1 MAGVD
6 LLGKRCHMKCGHGL
20 SNPLLLP
27 PLEGSFVFDM
37 CVAATFNAPLEQVRP
52 TNKWVCTECNYT
64 ATAEALLKGLSEE
77 QADNALP
84 EKLRY

>member
-1 MAGVD
+1 
-6 LLGKRCHMKCGHGL
+6 MKCGHGL

-37 CVAATFNAPLEQVRP
+37 CVATIKCPQCGSATFNAPLEQVRP